1 MIKIKIDKNE
11 ENKFIT
17 NMISNNNIDVIV
29 PFIIKENNL
38 IIDDSNL
45 ITIKDKLNGL
55 INSKELLKLLN
66 QIFNCVEV
74 INKYMIDEDYI
85 YYNLDKIFV
94 QDNNILLLVNPYM
107 KNDKRIRDLIYEIFR
122 NYKIDEEDFDMRLIK
137 LKNELVNED
146 YELIVLKKIINE
158 NKEYKQ
164 LNKSDEKKNNII
176 KNNKKNINILD
187 LIKEK
192 LNKKDEKIVEEKD
205 LDAFFKFPKNN
216 RKKI

>member
-146 YELIVLKKIINE
+146 YELIVLNKIINE

>member
-205 LDAFFKFPKNN
+205 LDAFIKFPKNN

>member
-1 MIKIKIDKNE
+1 MIKVKIDKNE